1 MDIEQAIDLIR
12 RKEEFYDDAIK
23 RRNLCRSYYY
33 MDGDINR
40 FPKNASQKNGDI
52 RTADNR
58 IPSAFYPL
66 LVDQKTS
73 YLFTKRILFDVDN
86 SEYNKKIFDTLGDK
100 WPKVCQELCVEASNA
115 TVAWL
120 HYWTDDNGFHYAPVP
135 YVFPEYSTDLEQRLV
150 RVLREYVMLDEEN
163 GKEYDVYEIWDDTHC
178 YAFYK
183 DRKNT
188 IEFLE
193 PYNEFWYRTIIDPE
207 DADSTNVF
215 EHGYGR
221 VPFIPCYNNAA
232 HTDDLLRV
240 KAHIDAYDKVNSGL
254 MNDLEDIQ
262 EVILI
267 LKDYAGEDLGSFHET
282 LKEYKV
288 ISVETEETPNAGVET
303 LNIEI
308 PVQAREMALKHY
320 RKSIFE
326 DGMGVDTNPEN
337 YGDVSGVALK
347 YLYSLLE
354 LKAGLMETEFRQGF
368 AELVKAIIRYYF
380 GKDIESVVQVWG
392 RNGVRNDYETA
403 QIAQLSLGI
412 VSQETLVANH
422 PFVDDVETE
431 LERLKN
437 SDTDLTQ
444 SYYGQTPHLKDES
457 QALAEHPLD

>member
-1 MDIEQAIDLIR
+1 MDIEQAIELIR
-12 RKEEFYDDAIK
+12 RKEAYFDAQMK
-23 RRNLCRSYYY
+23 RRNLCYDYYN
-33 MDGDINR
+33 MNGDILR
-40 FPKNASQKNGDI
+40 FPKNHAQKQGDI

-86 SEYNKKIFDTLGDK
+86 SALNKKIFDTLGDK
-100 WPKVCQELCVEASNA
+100 WPKVCQGLCVEASNA

-120 HYWTDDNGFHYAPVP
+120 HYWVNDDGFHYAPVP

-150 RVLREYVMLDEEN
+150 RVLREYTMTDEDN
-163 GKEYDVYEIWDDTHC
+163 GKEYDVYEIWDDTYCH
-178 YAFYK
+178 AFYK
-183 DRKNT
+183 DKRDAIT
-188 IEFLE
+188 FLQ
-193 PYNEFWYRTIIDPE
+193 PYNEFDYRSMIDTE

-215 EHGYGR
+215 EHGLGR
-221 VPFIPCYNNAA
+221 VPFIPCYNNAN

-240 KAHIDAYDKVNSGL
+240 KGHIDAYDKVNSGL

-303 LNIEI
+303 LNVEI

-326 DGMGVDTNPEN
+326 DGMGVDTNP
-337 YGDVSGVALK
+337 
-347 YLYSLLE
+347 
-354 LKAGLMETEFRQGF
+354 
-368 AELVKAIIRYYF
+368 
-380 GKDIESVVQVWG
+380 
-392 RNGVRNDYETA
+392 
-403 QIAQLSLGI
+403 
-412 VSQETLVANH
+412 
-422 PFVDDVETE
+422 
-431 LERLKN
+431 
-437 SDTDLTQ
+437 
-444 SYYGQTPHLKDES
+444 
-457 QALAEHPLD
+457 